1 MYVSF
6 KQAVH
11 QLYKSCAFAGDCRE
25 RCPLSATLLLHC
37 SEVAMT
43 CLHTQS
49 HSLCL
54 HAQSGQALHLK
65 CAGLWLWSLVQV
77 AFSVSNLIAQA
88 VCGLHVKPGMQ
99 LPIASDSLQDFWGR
113 RWNQPTSNV
122 LRAVCHKPV
131 LAALEA
137 RGAASH
143 RHDSNTTTS
152 HESGMLQADH
162 VVTRAQARALR
173 ATQTQSAAE
182 AHHDGTQRSSSS
194 SHMSRKRSSTPRQTL
209 SNGNTSQAAAPQVQ
223 PSVQSRRKLWHRAC
237 AMTWS
242 FAVSGVMH
250 HWMFVMLTGCS
261 IKDVRWAMALLVQ
274 PFLIAL
280 QQAMQGS
287 KLWRTVFGR
296 WTYLDR
302 SRSAVVAGLLLL
314 STLLV
319 LIALERARVYE
330 HKAASIAA
338 SIAGCSRAPQ
348 CSSVWPLQ
356 QRWHPHYTI
365 AICCRFMRTLVSL
378 ALLVEPLIP
387 LMYKPFKD
395 TKQAQSFMS
404 DVMHELFGL
413 CLHMEHAADASLMG
427 HASHLCQ
434 RSVKLLQR

>member
-287 KLWRTVFGR
+287 KLWRSF
-296 WTYLDR
+296 WALDI
-302 SRSAVVAGLLLL
+302 SGQV
-314 STLLV
+314 
-319 LIALERARVYE
+319 
-330 HKAASIAA
+330 
-338 SIAGCSRAPQ
+338 
-348 CSSVWPLQ
+348 
-356 QRWHPHYTI
+356 
-365 AICCRFMRTLVSL
+365 AICCSRRPAFAKHIACSDRPRASTS
-378 ALLVEPLIP
+378 IR
-387 LMYKPFKD
+387 
-395 TKQAQSFMS
+395 AQSCE
-404 DVMHELFGL
+404 HCCEHCRLFESSSML
-413 CLHMEHAADASLMG
+413 ICLASAAAVAPTLY
-427 HASHLCQ
+427 H
-434 RSVKLLQR
+434 RNLLQVHAHPCELGFAGRALDSAHVQALQGHKASAVIHVRCDA